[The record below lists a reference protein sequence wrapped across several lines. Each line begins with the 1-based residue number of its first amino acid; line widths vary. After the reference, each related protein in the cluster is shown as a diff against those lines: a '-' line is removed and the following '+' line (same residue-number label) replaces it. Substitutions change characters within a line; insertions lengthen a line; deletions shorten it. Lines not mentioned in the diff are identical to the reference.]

1 MRSGLQARRCRDPVA
16 RRHLLSPTGLDGP
29 NGDASG
35 AAARAAPAEGQPRLG
50 HRARPARP
58 DRPGAGPTR
67 AAPLGLVVD
76 VVDPSVT
83 RYGERPRRRVVLR
96 PTRQTKVGTWS
107 KTTTWHEVVGTTY
120 QQLAV
125 RADHR
130 EVVGQLLA
138 LYRANAR
145 PAYGYGNPRWS
156 STTCRACVVAASQH
170 PRRRG
175 HLAGPRASQ
184 AGAPR

>member
-1 MRSGLQARRCRDPVA
+1 M
-16 RRHLLSPTGLDGP
+16 
-29 NGDASG
+29 
-35 AAARAAPAEGQPRLG
+35 
-50 HRARPARP
+50 
-58 DRPGAGPTR
+58 
-67 AAPLGLVVD
+67 
-76 VVDPSVT
+76 T

-145 PAYGYGNPRWS
+145 PAYGYGNPEVVLDDLPSSAWS
-156 STTCRACVVAASQH
+156 LLRSIRAAGVTPVAYT
-170 PRRRG
+170 
-175 HLAGPRASQ
+175 HLDV
-184 AGAPR
+184 